1 MSIVTVKKVIESIER
16 NNKYHLEDIELYNE
30 ILKKY
35 EELNKTDPPRGDLT
49 EKMQQIFLD
58 MVTMIKKS
66 KETQILFNNGIIKML
81 TQREKFI
88 VPVQDKVNGR
98 RNQVR
103 KLFLEG
109 YSQKEIAQKVES
121 SLSTVEKD
129 LNAIRKGIH

>member
-1 MSIVTVKKVIESIER
+1 MTVKKAIESIER

-81 TQREKFI
+81 TQRERFI

-109 YSQKEIAQKVES
+109 YSQKEIAQKVGS

>member
-1 MSIVTVKKVIESIER
+1 VTVKKAIESIEG

-35 EELNKTDPPRGDLT
+35 EELKKTDPPHSDLV
-49 EKMQQIFLD
+49 EKMQRIFLD

-66 KETQILFNNGIIKML
+66 KETQIQFNNAIIKIL
-81 TQREKFI
+81 TQREEL
-88 VPVQDKVNGR
+88 VVQDKVNGR

-109 YSQKEIAQKVES
+109 YSQKEIAQKVGS

-129 LNAIRKGIH
+129 LNAIRKNIH

>member
-1 MSIVTVKKVIESIER
+1 MTVKKAIESIEG

-35 EELNKTDPPRGDLT
+35 EELKKTDPPHSDLV
-49 EKMQQIFLD
+49 EKMQRIFLD

-66 KETQILFNNGIIKML
+66 KETQIQFNNAIIKIL
-81 TQREKFI
+81 TQREEL
-88 VPVQDKVNGR
+88 VVQDKVNGR

-109 YSQKEIAQKVES
+109 YSQKEIAQKVGS

-129 LNAIRKGIH
+129 LNAIRKNIH

>member
-1 MSIVTVKKVIESIER
+1 VTVKKAIESIEG
-16 NNKYHLEDIELYNE
+16 NNKYHLEDIDLYNE

-109 YSQKEIAQKVES
+109 YSQKEIAQKVGS

>member
-1 MSIVTVKKVIESIER
+1 MTVKKAIESIEG
-16 NNKYHLEDIELYNE
+16 NNKYHLEDIDLYNE

-109 YSQKEIAQKVES
+109 YSQKEIAQKVGS

>member
-1 MSIVTVKKVIESIER
+1 MTVKKVIESIER

-81 TQREKFI
+81 IQREKFI